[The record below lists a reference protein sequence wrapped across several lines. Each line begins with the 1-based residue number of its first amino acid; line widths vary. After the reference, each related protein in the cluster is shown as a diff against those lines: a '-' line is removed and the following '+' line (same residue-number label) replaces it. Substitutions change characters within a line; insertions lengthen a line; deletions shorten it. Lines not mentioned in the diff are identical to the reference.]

1 MLAVAIRCLRRR
13 WKPKNDFQWGFSL
26 VVALG
31 WSHSAVYDSMS
42 DTDLIHY
49 IYIILPLKEQFE
61 RDPYGLTQ
69 NELDLLNA
77 HHRLTIELKK
87 AGSEWPSDDP

>member
-1 MLAVAIRCLRRR
+1 MAGASSNL
-13 WKPKNDFQWGFSL
+13 SL
-26 VVALG
+26 VALG
-31 WSHSAVYDSMS
+31 LSHSAVYNSMS

-77 HHRLTIELKK
+77 HHRLTVELKK
-87 AGSEWPSDDP
+87 AGSEWPSDNP

>member
-1 MLAVAIRCLRRR
+1 M
-13 WKPKNDFQWGFSL
+13 
-26 VVALG
+26 VALAF
-31 WSHSAVYDSMS
+31 WHSVVVMSMT

-69 NELDLLNA
+69 TELDMLNA
-77 HHRLTIELKK
+77 HHRLTIELKN

>member
-1 MLAVAIRCLRRR
+1 MASASSNL
-13 WKPKNDFQWGFSL
+13 SL
-26 VVALG
+26 VALG
-31 WSHSAVYDSMS
+31 LSYSAVYNSMS

-49 IYIILPLKEQFE
+49 IYIILTLKEQFE

-69 NELDLLNA
+69 TELGMLNT

-87 AGSEWPSDDP
+87 ACSEWPSDDP

>member
-1 MLAVAIRCLRRR
+1 M
-13 WKPKNDFQWGFSL
+13 
-26 VVALG
+26 VALAFC
-31 WSHSAVYDSMS
+31 HPVVDMTMT

-69 NELDLLNA
+69 TELDLLNA
-77 HHRLTIELKK
+77 HHQLTIELKK
-87 AGSEWPSDDP
+87 AGREWPSDDP

>member
-1 MLAVAIRCLRRR
+1 MFQNTLAL
-13 WKPKNDFQWGFSL
+13 QHS
-26 VVALG
+26 VV
-31 WSHSAVYDSMS
+31 DKTMS

-69 NELDLLNA
+69 TELDLLNA
-77 HHRLTIELKK
+77 HHQLTIELKK
-87 AGSEWPSDDP
+87 AGREWPSDDP

>member
-1 MLAVAIRCLRRR
+1 
-13 WKPKNDFQWGFSL
+13 
-26 VVALG
+26 
-31 WSHSAVYDSMS
+31 MS

-61 RDPYGLTQ
+61 RDPYGLTLT
-69 NELDLLNA
+69 ELDLLNA
-77 HHRLTIELKK
+77 HHRLTSELKK